1 MKKDV
6 FASYDELLKGYSEGI
21 ITDRECADMLD
32 LLTNSY
38 TVVVDDSVDDIDFWE
53 VCQGSDISEFSYD
66 LEASQYDYL

>member
-6 FASYDELLKGYSEGI
+6 FVSYDELLKGYSEGI

-38 TVVVDDSVDDIDFWE
+38 TAIVDNSGFDFDWDSDME
-53 VCQGSDISEFSYD
+53 HEQYE